1 MLKRYII
8 FGFILLIFYGLAGV
22 SELSQFECGRVKADF
37 YYYLDMFSGWDSG
50 INHAGQFREN
60 PALLAASEDNTIK
73 TSISPGIKI
82 DAGSLYPNFRS
93 NINEELESLVSGVKS
108 DSLEIGFPEMD
119 LHLAQ
124 AGGIR
129 ELTSKIET
137 GKGGCW
143 GISMWKPLVLG
154 GAITGNSFLMTLRT
168 DAGIRE
174 EEETKIVLGNDF
186 RIGMNIE
193 MSQIRTGY
201 VHRLNNGINI
211 GLGFDILNLQIEG
224 DGYTRT
230 EGFIRQFGGDTD
242 ISQAFNDP
250 QDSQYFRNT
259 LDNVWQSDFEETLL
273 GFNGGL
279 SYQIGERTL
288 IDLGISQ
295 PYHQEV
301 SGNSELIVHGLG
313 AVNYESLI
321 GESEEELFDELLL
334 EPSKM
339 TYTYET
345 VYSCKSLI
353 FNYPG
358 ILRLGLGIDN
368 GRTQHQ
374 ISMSTYPGELSL
386 RYQGK
391 IYETGRE
398 KTGNHF
404 EDYEKTADV
413 DYTYGIKLKS
423 KLEYNLSHLLSDKLG
438 IFMTLQYYSLEEVMD
453 NIKDENGAEIEP
465 ETLMN
470 LITGNF
476 GMSWQISR
484 NLTADCLIFGFPG
497 PFMKLNL
504 VYNLG
509 NKL

>member
-1 MLKRYII
+1 MLKRLIYLVL
-8 FGFILLIFYGLAGV
+8 ILGTISALNGE
-22 SELSQFECGRVKADF
+22 SELSQLECGRIRGEF
-37 YYYLDMFSGWDSG
+37 YYYLDMFSGWNSG
-50 INHAGQFREN
+50 INQAGQFREN
-60 PALLAASEDNTIK
+60 PALLAVSEDNTIK
-73 TSISPGIKI
+73 TSISSGLKI
-82 DAGSLYPNFRS
+82 GAGSLYPKYRS
-93 NINEELESLVSGVKS
+93 ALNDELESLVSGVKS
-108 DSLEIGFPEMD
+108 DSLEIGFPELD
-119 LHLAQ
+119 LQLAQ

-129 ELTSKIET
+129 ELISKVET

-143 GISMWKPLVLG
+143 GISMWQPLVLG
-154 GAITGNSFLMTLRT
+154 GAVTGNSFLMTLRT

-186 RIGMNIE
+186 RIDMNIG

-201 VHRLNNGINI
+201 VKRLNNGINI
-211 GLGFDILNLQIEG
+211 GLGIDILNLQIEG

-259 LDNVWQSDFEETLL
+259 LNNVWQIDFAETLL

-279 SYQIGERTL
+279 SYQIGEKTL

-301 SGNSELIVHGLG
+301 SGESELIVHGLE
-313 AVNYESLI
+313 AVNYEALI
-321 GESEEELFDELLL
+321 GESEGELFDELLL

-345 VYSCKSLI
+345 VYSCRSLI

-358 ILRLGLGIDN
+358 IFRLGLGIDK

-374 ISMSTYPGELSL
+374 LSMSTFPGELSL

-404 EDYEKTADV
+404 EFYEKTTNV
-413 DYTYGIKLKS
+413 DYTYGYKLKS
-423 KLEYNLSHLLSDKLG
+423 KLEYNMSHMLSNKLG
-438 IFMTLQYYSLEEVMD
+438 IFLSMQYYSLEEVLD
-453 NIKDENGAEIEP
+453 NIKDEDGVEIEP

-470 LITGNF
+470 LLTGNF

-497 PFMKLNL
+497 PFLKLNL
-504 VYNLG
+504 NYNLG
-509 NKL
+509 KK